1 MNFENEFFLLFN
13 YIFTKYLL
21 SFNTEF
27 GKGQYISKQN
37 CWTVVRIEKQIRS
50 FFGRVCGS
58 TILFRDLL
66 TFRVNFVYKYK
77 NSPLEI
83 ISPQCECF
91 WQLPTE
97 KWS

>member
-21 SFNTEF
+21 SFNS
-27 GKGQYISKQN
+27 KGQYISKQN
-37 CWTVVRIEKQIRS
+37 CRTVVRIEKQIRS
-50 FFGRVCGS
+50 FFGRVFGS

-77 NSPLEI
+77 NSQLEI

-91 WQLPTE
+91 
-97 KWS
+97 